1 MSEILSS
8 TDCFHDELK
17 IRDRVFRS
25 RLWIG
30 SGKFASPD
38 VLAQVLKRSDAHL
51 VTVAVRRAD
60 PDARGGDPA
69 FLGIDRKEVFLLPNT
84 SGARNASEAVR
95 LARLGRAL
103 VGHSWV
109 KLEVTPDPANL
120 MPDPV
125 ETLQAVRLLTAEG
138 FTVLPYIHADP
149 VLALRLEDAGA
160 ATVMP
165 LAAPIGTNRGLQTRA
180 MLEMILSRARV
191 PVIVDAGLGLP
202 SHAAE
207 AMEMGAAAV
216 LVNTAIATAGSPPEM
231 AHAFRLAVQAGRMA
245 YLAGPGRMQST
256 PEASSLLTG
265 FLWT

>member
-1 MSEILSS
+1 MPESMTSLS
-8 TDCFHDELK
+8 DNRDMLK
-17 IRDRVFRS
+17 IRDQVFSS

-38 VLAQVLKRSDAHL
+38 VLRQVLERSGAHL

-60 PDARGGDPA
+60 PEARGGDPA
-69 FLGIDRKEVFLLPNT
+69 FLGIDREKVFLLPNT
-84 SGARNASEAVR
+84 SGARTAAEAVR

-109 KLEVTPDPANL
+109 KLEVTPDPASL

-125 ETLQAVRLLTAEG
+125 ETLQAVRLLVQEG
-138 FTVLPYIHADP
+138 FTVLPYMHADP

-180 MLEMILSRARV
+180 MLEMILARASV
-191 PVIVDAGLGLP
+191 PVIVDAGIGMP

-207 AMEMGAAAV
+207 AMEMGASAV
-216 LVNTAIATAGSPPEM
+216 LVNTAIATAASPPDM
-231 AHAFRLAVQAGRMA
+231 AEAFRLAVQAGR
-245 YLAGPGRMQST
+245 LAHLSGPGRIQDA
-256 PEASSLLTG
+256 PEASSPLTG
-265 FLWT
+265 FLWE

>member
-1 MSEILSS
+1 MNMLSS
-8 TDCFHDELK
+8 STGNDDIFT
-17 IRDRVFRS
+17 IQDRVFHS

-30 SGKFASPD
+30 SGKFSSPT
-38 VLAQVLKRSDAHL
+38 VLSQVLDRSGAHL

-69 FLGIDRKEVFLLPNT
+69 FLGIDRDKVFLLPNT
-84 SGARNASEAVR
+84 SGARNAAEAVR

-103 VGHSWV
+103 VGHAWV
-109 KLEVTPDPANL
+109 KLEVTPDPTSL

-125 ETLQAVRLLTAEG
+125 ETLQAVRLLIAEG

-180 MLEMILSRARV
+180 MLEMILARAHV

-216 LVNTAIATAGSPPEM
+216 LVNTAIATAGSPPDM
-231 AHAFRLAVQAGRMA
+231 AQAFALAVQAGRLA
-245 YLAGPGRMQST
+245 YLAGPGRTQHT
-256 PEASSLLTG
+256 PEASSPLTG